1 MGLLKFARFSSIP
14 NFRARS
20 KRVQKEK
27 DDVMLRS
34 ETESART
41 YIAERAFSS
50 TGADQTI
57 FTVPEDKE
65 FILLTAFI
73 SQNATNASGAGLV
86 DLKTTNT
93 SMPDIASTMTILP
106 PSNTTITQS
115 SIALNF
121 GRGLRFEAET
131 IFTLEAGSSQAMV
144 GGISGYLI
152 EVKLKS

>member
-27 DDVMLRS
+27 DDVMLSS
-34 ETESART
+34 EAQAART

-50 TGADQTI
+50 TGLDQTI
-57 FTVPEDKE
+57 FTVPEGKE
-65 FILLTAFI
+65 LILLACFV
-73 SQNATNASGAGLV
+73 SQNATNASSGGLV
-86 DLKTTNT
+86 DLKTTDP
-93 SMPDIASTMTILP
+93 SMPFIASTMTILP
-106 PSNTTITQS
+106 PSTTTITQS
-115 SIALNF
+115 DIALNF
-121 GRGLRFEAET
+121 GRGLRFKAGT
-131 IFTLEAGSSQAMV
+131 IFTLEAGSSQAFV